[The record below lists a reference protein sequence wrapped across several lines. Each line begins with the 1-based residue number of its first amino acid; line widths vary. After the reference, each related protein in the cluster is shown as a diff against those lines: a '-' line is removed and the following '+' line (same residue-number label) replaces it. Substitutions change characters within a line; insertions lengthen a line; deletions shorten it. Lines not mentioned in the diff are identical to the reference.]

1 MLVVRYC
8 LLDGLLACLLGPS
21 VWYMIRLYG
30 VSRATYVA
38 LGTKKKKKKQYGIQ
52 HTRGLPPQLI
62 SEGHYSDQIITRCG

>member
-38 LGTKKKKKKQYGIQ
+38 LGTKKKKEEAVWHLAYA
-52 HTRGLPPQLI
+52 RAAPQLI